1 MLGIINNEGVE
12 VSPTLNFRSF
22 TLVCC
27 LKMKIPF
34 PCLMLLCMM
43 IVGGF
48 VVEAVVA
55 VGAPA
60 PAPAPGPAAAS
71 ECCNVM
77 ELVPCANAF
86 TTSTPPSL
94 ECCERLKEQERPCI
108 YRYITDPALGGLI
121 NTPNAKMVSDSC
133 GSPMPNNC

>member
-1 MLGIINNEGVE
+1 
-12 VSPTLNFRSF
+12 
-22 TLVCC
+22 
-27 LKMKIPF
+27 MKIPF
-34 PCLMLLCMM
+34 PSVMLCMM
-43 IVGGF
+43 MLSGF

-55 VGAPA
+55 VGVPVGA
-60 PAPAPGPAAAS
+60 PAAAAAPSS

-86 TTSTPPSL
+86 TSSTAPSA
-94 ECCERLKEQERPCI
+94 ECCERLKEQKASCI
-108 YRYITDPALGGLI
+108 CKYITDPALGGLI